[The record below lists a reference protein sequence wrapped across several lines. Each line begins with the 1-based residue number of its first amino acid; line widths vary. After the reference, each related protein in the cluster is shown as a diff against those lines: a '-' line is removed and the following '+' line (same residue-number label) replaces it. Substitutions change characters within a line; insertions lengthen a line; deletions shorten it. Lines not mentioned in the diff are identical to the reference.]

1 MCMEAMSTVFDVG
14 YQTSGQRK
22 NHSSEVREIKLAY
35 VYTGIIVKILGRKT
49 VANKIVLGSSQS
61 A

>member
-1 MCMEAMSTVFDVG
+1 MCMEAMSTVFDVV

-22 NHSSEVREIKLAY
+22 TTQVKYLNVC
-35 VYTGIIVKILGRKT
+35 TGIIVKILGRKT
-49 VANKIVLGSSQS
+49 VAKIVLDSSES